1 MAAGAGPCAGPFSR
15 FPIAFAAADGVKSPT
30 MTDNPPAIVSN
41 RDREQLKLLEIF
53 HYVLMGL
60 SVLYIA
66 FLCMHYMMMSTVF
79 SNPHMFDNAK
89 QKPPFDPVQFFHIF
103 IWFYIFAGAWGV
115 LSICANLASALCLH
129 NRKNRMVSLVVAGF
143 NCISVPFGT
152 ALGICA
158 IIVLVRPSVIALYQ
172 KPPPSL

>member
-1 MAAGAGPCAGPFSR
+1 M
-15 FPIAFAAADGVKSPT
+15 I
-30 MTDNPPAIVSN
+30 DNPPAFPSN

-60 SVLYIA
+60 SVAYIA
-66 FLCMHYMMMSTVF
+66 FLFVHYMMMSMMF
-79 SNPHMFDNAK
+79 SNPHLFDNAQ

-103 IWFYIFAGAWGV
+103 IWFYLFAGVWGI
-115 LSICANLASALCLH
+115 LSFCANLASALSLRH
-129 NRKNRMVSLVVAGF
+129 RKNRMLSLVVAGF

-172 KPPPSL
+172 DTPRN